1 MGRLALA
8 TDYSERSDRALRRAV
23 LLARRDLKAC
33 AAGIGAAGAE
43 CLVRHET
50 TAAAVEILEE
60 AVARRACLL
69 VVSSQSRT
77 TLARAVLGSVAERET
92 EE

>member
-8 TDYSERSDRALRRAV
+8 TDFSERSDRALRR
-23 LLARRDLKAC
+23 DLKAF

-43 CLVRHET
+43 CLVRHEPA
-50 TAAAVEILEE
+50 AAAVEILEE
-60 AVARRACLL
+60 AVARRADLL

-92 EE
+92 EG